1 MNKKTEISGASAYPS
16 NRLGQRERKVLQV
29 SDQYEPINP
38 DNWAVQPEDMD
49 DAIDMLA
56 EAVKVVKAVAVV
68 YDFSIQGGTVGDLPL
83 GVTLPD
89 NAIIVEVLRDE
100 TTSATS
106 GGALATIQLSVP
118 TDGALEQ
125 TGLVANGGAPSL
137 ANSGG
142 SALPKKLTAERELQ
156 VTIAVEA
163 VTAGKVHYYIR
174 YYIGT

>member
-38 DNWAVQPEDMD
+38 DNWTTQPEDMD

-56 EAVKVVKAVAVV
+56 EAVKVVKGLTVV
-68 YDFSIQGGTVGDLPL
+68 YDFSIQGGTIGNLPL
-83 GVTLPD
+83 GVSLPD
-89 NAIIVEVLRDE
+89 NAIIVEVVRDE

-106 GGALATIQLSVP
+106 AGGTGTILLSVP
-118 TDGALEQ
+118 TEGALEQ
-125 TGLVANGGAPSL
+125 SPLTANGGAPSV

-142 SALPKKLTAERELQ
+142 SALPVKLAAVRELQ
-156 VTIAVEA
+156 VTIATEA
-163 VTAGKVHYYIR
+163 VTAGKVHYFIR
-174 YYIGT
+174 YYVGE